1 MSELKKLE
9 GELHELTVRMNVS
22 GIHASDTQRKLELE
36 DEIYYLKYEKEEED
50 DA

>member
-9 GELHELTVRMNVS
+9 NELHELTVRMNVS
-22 GIHASDTQRKLELE
+22 GVHTSDIQRKLELE
-36 DEIYYLKYEKEEED
+36 NEIYYLKYEKEEED